1 MSVDVCSDMSSD
13 KSINL
18 SIKANVDAHCGIF
31 ADPTYPIDQTMTS
44 ALGRPVARK
53 QNGFTLLEIMV
64 AMFIFAVAGAAIIK
78 TTTEH
83 INSVGKLEEITF
95 ATWVAN
101 NQLMRASLSAEKTW
115 PPKNNERG
123 SVEMLDRTWYWQQEV
138 QTTNDENLKAVV
150 MTVGNDPEYEG
161 SIISVTTYV
170 AKSNG

>member
-1 MSVDVCSDMSSD
+1 MN
-13 KSINL
+13 I
-18 SIKANVDAHCGIF
+18 
-31 ADPTYPIDQTMTS
+31 PTLMRQTGHE
-44 ALGRPVARK
+44 A
-53 QNGFTLLEIMV
+53 GFTLLEIMV

-101 NQLMRASLSAEKTW
+101 NQLTRATLLSEKTW

-138 QTTNDENLKAVV
+138 QATTDESLKAIII
-150 MTVGNDPEYEG
+150 TVGTDPEYEG
-161 SIISVTTYV
+161 SITSVTTYV
-170 AKSNG
+170 AKSND

>member
-1 MSVDVCSDMSSD
+1 MKASV
-13 KSINL
+13 N
-18 SIKANVDAHCGIF
+18 H
-31 ADPTYPIDQTMTS
+31 
-44 ALGRPVARK
+44 ARLRK
-53 QNGFTLLEIMV
+53 HSQGGFTLLEIMV

-101 NQLMRASLSAEKTW
+101 NQLTRASLLAEKTW

-138 QTTNDENLKAVV
+138 EATSDQSLKAIIIS
-150 MTVGNDPEYEG
+150 VGNDPEYEG
-161 SIISVTTYV
+161 SIVSVTTYV
-170 AKSNG
+170 AKSAG

>member
-1 MSVDVCSDMSSD
+1 M
-13 KSINL
+13 NT
-18 SIKANVDAHCGIF
+18 
-31 ADPTYPIDQTMTS
+31 PTYPKFRCQQ
-44 ALGRPVARK
+44 A
-53 QNGFTLLEIMV
+53 GFTLLEVMV
-64 AMFIFAVAGAAIIK
+64 AMFIFAVAGAAIVK

-101 NQLMRASLSAEKTW
+101 NQLTRASLQSEKAW

-138 QTTNDENLKAVV
+138 QGTADADLKAVII
-150 MTVGNDPEYEG
+150 TVGNDPEYKG
-161 SIISVTTYV
+161 SIISVTTFV

>member
-1 MSVDVCSDMSSD
+1 MN
-13 KSINL
+13 IHIL
-18 SIKANVDAHCGIF
+18 S
-31 ADPTYPIDQTMTS
+31 
-44 ALGRPVARK
+44 K
-53 QNGFTLLEIMV
+53 QKHNQAGFTLLEIMV

-101 NQLMRASLSAEKTW
+101 NQLTQATLLAEKTW

-138 QTTNDENLKAVV
+138 QATTDESLKAIII
-150 MTVGNDPEYEG
+150 TVGTDPEYEG
-161 SIISVTTYV
+161 TITSVTTYV
-170 AKSNG
+170 AKSNE